1 MKLSMNMNAPT
12 PRKKI
17 LLVDDD
23 PSILKVLSVVLE
35 KSGYEVHTAHYSLPA
50 LFAVART
57 DPDLVLADLD
67 MPIMDGFGLIR
78 QLKGHRETAEIPVVA
93 ISGHDTPESRKTAQ
107 DAGCV
112 AYLTKPIDA
121 RALPFQLAG
130 YIKAH
135 PH

>member
-1 MKLSMNMNAPT
+1 MNATKPK
-12 PRKKI
+12 KKI

-23 PSILKVLSVVLE
+23 PTILKLLTCVLE
-35 KSGYEVHTAHYSLPA
+35 GFGYEVHTAHNSLPA

-67 MPIMDGFGLIR
+67 MPIMDGIGLVR
-78 QLKGHRETAEIPVVA
+78 QLKGHRETAEIPVVV
-93 ISGHDTPESRKTAQ
+93 ISGHDTPENRSAALE
-107 DAGCV
+107 AGCV
-112 AYLTKPIDA
+112 AYLPKPIDA
-121 RALPFQLAG
+121 RALPSQLAG